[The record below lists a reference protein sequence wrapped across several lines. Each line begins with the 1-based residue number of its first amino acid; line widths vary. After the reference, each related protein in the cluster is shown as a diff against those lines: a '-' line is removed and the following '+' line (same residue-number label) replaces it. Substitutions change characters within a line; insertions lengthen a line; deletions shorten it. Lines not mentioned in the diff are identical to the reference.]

1 MRDPDGGAP
10 PANGVPR
17 WQAERDRIHRD
28 TSPVLLWV
36 YRQWWL
42 YAVAALGTL
51 GVGLSAAASGDPAG
65 DFVPALVLGV
75 LFLAFTVM
83 AFRHR
88 NK

>member
-1 MRDPDGGAP
+1 MRDSARAAP
-10 PANGVPR
+10 PSDRVPR

-42 YAVAALGTL
+42 YTVAAVGML
-51 GVGLSAAASGDPAG
+51 GVGLSAAAGGDPAA

-83 AFRHR
+83 AYRHR
-88 NK
+88 NR